1 MNYIYVLHVWIT
13 NFNVFGFLGF
23 YSMQLVD
30 THVHINFKDFQSDL
44 EAVRDRWQRNGITRL
59 VHSCVS
65 PNEFAQIQAI
75 ADRFPEVSFAV
86 GLHPL
91 DKSLNELGWE
101 PEIGDRIKSLAIS
114 DPRVVAI
121 GETGLDFFKSDQQT
135 AQVEAFKSQLRT
147 ARSLS
152 LPVIIHSREA
162 SVVTREVLQEI
173 NAEAPHEPIRGVM
186 HCWAGN
192 PEETQWF
199 VDLGMYISF
208 SGVVSFKNAVDL
220 HESAKIVPSDRLLV
234 ETDCPFLAPVPK
246 RGKRNEPAY
255 VLHVAESLAKLRTM
269 ELEVLAEQ
277 TTNNAF
283 KLFALS

>member
-1 MNYIYVLHVWIT
+1 
-13 NFNVFGFLGF
+13 
-23 YSMQLVD
+23 MQLVD
-30 THVHINFKDFQSDL
+30 THVHINFKDFKDDL
-44 EAVRDRWQRNGITRL
+44 DAVRDRWLSNGVTRL

-65 PNEFAQIQAI
+65 PDEFHQLQAI
-75 ADRFPEVSFAV
+75 ADRFPEVSLAV

-91 DKSLNELGWE
+91 DKDLNTTGWQ
-101 PEIGDRIKSLAIS
+101 PEIGEKIRDLAEGDR
-114 DPRVVAI
+114 RVVAI
-121 GETGLDFFKSDQQT
+121 GETGLDFFKSDCQEEQI
-135 AQVEAFKSQLRT
+135 AAFKSQLRT
-147 ARSLS
+147 ARSLN

-162 SVVTREVLQEI
+162 SVMTRQVLQEI
-173 NAEAPHEPIRGVM
+173 NAEDPTQPVRGVM

-208 SGVVSFKNAVDL
+208 SGVVTFKNAHDL

-255 VLHVAESLAKLRTM
+255 VLHVAENVANLRAVDLETLA
-269 ELEVLAEQ
+269 AQ
-277 TTNNAF
+277 TTNNAIA
-283 KLFALS
+283 LFALNP

>member
-1 MNYIYVLHVWIT
+1 
-13 NFNVFGFLGF
+13 
-23 YSMQLVD
+23 MQLID

-44 EAVRDRWQRNGITRL
+44 DAVRDRWLSNGVTRL

-65 PNEFAQIQAI
+65 PDEFEQIQSI
-75 ADRFPEVSFAV
+75 ANRFPEVSFAV

-91 DKSLNELGWE
+91 DKNLNTTGWN

-114 DPRVVAI
+114 DRRVVAI
-121 GETGLDFFKSDQQT
+121 GETGLDFFKSDSKT
-135 AQVEAFKSQLRT
+135 AQIEAFKSQLRT

-162 SVVTREVLQEI
+162 ASTTREVLQEI
-173 NAEAPHEPIRGVM
+173 NAEASQDPIRGVM

-208 SGVVSFKNAVDL
+208 SGVVTFKNAHDL
-220 HESAKIVPSDRLLV
+220 HESAKIVPCDRILV

-255 VLHVAESLAKLRTM
+255 VLHVAESVANLRDVDLTTLA
-269 ELEVLAEQ
+269 AQ
-277 TTNNAF
+277 TTMNACT
-283 KLFALS
+283 LFALS